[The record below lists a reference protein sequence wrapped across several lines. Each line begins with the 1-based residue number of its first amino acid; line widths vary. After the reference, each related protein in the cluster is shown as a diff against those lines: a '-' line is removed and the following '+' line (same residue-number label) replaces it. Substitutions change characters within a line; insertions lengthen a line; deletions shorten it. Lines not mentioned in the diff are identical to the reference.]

1 MTSLGH
7 GKSDICLMWP
17 PGYMLVLI
25 EVENTAEAG
34 LVGRYGV
41 RWRNRVC
48 ICTCQIGDALE
59 HPGGVVQE

>member
-1 MTSLGH
+1 
-7 GKSDICLMWP
+7 MWP